1 MFSDFGY
8 FSQLDVTSSLLK
20 SFLHITSVR
29 EPSEAITSF
38 EVSITTL
45 LGIPYKVSLNGMMI
59 DVDRDIDNAF
69 SIHNDPDAVKRYT
82 KIRGYE
88 GSYLEHKIFEL
99 WLRVPSVSTVKALQ
113 TASSEGIPIYDIG
126 KSNINEIL
134 PQLDIPQGAENCITD
149 AVYSG
154 EP

>member
-1 MFSDFGY
+1 MNEVY
-8 FSQLDVTSSLLK
+8 FL
-20 SFLHITSVR
+20 
-29 EPSEAITSF
+29 
-38 EVSITTL
+38 
-45 LGIPYKVSLNGMMI
+45 
-59 DVDRDIDNAF
+59 RDIESAF

-113 TASSEGIPIYDIG
+113 TASSQGIPIYDIDQ
-126 KSNINEIL
+126 SNINSIL
-134 PQLDIPQGAENCITD
+134 PTLDIPQGAKNCITN